1 MPLTTRNKINRAFVR
16 NKQSHDL
23 QEELSRQKRLLD
35 DRHFESLRLNE
46 DNAKK
51 GDANAELRLK
61 AADLDKEIEVLKL
74 QRQDNWR
81 EIQKLKDLNE
91 SRVREAA
98 DQADRLKGLD
108 YDLSRVHLRID
119 DTQKVIDARSYDL
132 RNKQLLLEDVQK
144 EILRNK
150 DLNARLQSD
159 SAALRRDTDK
169 QVGDLYELR
178 KDNEFQAA
186 RNLDLSAQVRE
197 LEARLKD
204 REDTLFLQRKD
215 LEANKFTN
223 ATLRTHNVENLAEK
237 DALEKHAHVL
247 QAQNDEI
254 TRELDK
260 FCEMDEY
267 VRNQLDRRS
276 RVLGLRQRNEVEL
289 RQSFNRVDDARSRS
303 PQRRY

>member
-1 MPLTTRNKINRAFVR
+1 M
-16 NKQSHDL
+16 
-23 QEELSRQKRLLD
+23 
-35 DRHFESLRLNE
+35 
-46 DNAKK
+46 
-51 GDANAELRLK
+51 
-61 AADLDKEIEVLKL
+61 
-74 QRQDNWR
+74 
-81 EIQKLKDLNE
+81 
-91 SRVREAA
+91 
-98 DQADRLKGLD
+98 
-108 YDLSRVHLRID
+108 
-119 DTQKVIDARSYDL
+119 IDARSYDL

-150 DLNARLQSD
+150 DLVSRLQSD

-204 REDTLFLQRKD
+204 RDDTLFLQRKD
-215 LEANKFTN
+215 LEANKHTN

-237 DALEKHAHVL
+237 DALEKHAQVL

-276 RVLGLRQRNEVEL
+276 RVLGLR
-289 RQSFNRVDDARSRS
+289 
-303 PQRRY
+303 

>member
-1 MPLTTRNKINRAFVR
+1 M
-16 NKQSHDL
+16 
-23 QEELSRQKRLLD
+23 RLLD

-51 GDANAELRLK
+51 GDSNAELRLK
-61 AADLDKEIEVLKL
+61 ASDLDKEIEVLKL

-91 SRVREAA
+91 NRVREAA
-98 DQADRLKGLD
+98 DQTERLKQLD

-119 DTQKVIDARSYDL
+119 DTQKVIDARSYEL

-144 EILRNK
+144 EILRAK

-159 SAALRRDTDK
+159 SGQLRRDTDK

-197 LEARLKD
+197 LETRLKERD
-204 REDTLFLQRKD
+204 DTLFLQRKD
-215 LEANKFTN
+215 LEANKHTN

-237 DALEKHAHVL
+237 DALEKHAQVL
-247 QAQNDEI
+247 QIQNDEI

-267 VRNQLDRRS
+267 VRSQLDRRS
-276 RVLGLRQRNEVEL
+276 RVLGLRQRNEAEL
-289 RQSFNRVDDARSRS
+289 RQSFTRVDDARSRS